1 MILLWLVIIPL
12 LGGLIAWSFDRK
24 NSSWPRWISLGSLII
39 VFILVLKLWS
49 GSYSGLSGPTG
60 RWLTELNLKWI
71 PQIGIGFHLA
81 MDGISLLMILLTIF
95 LGIMSVVMS
104 WTEIRE
110 RVGFFH
116 MNLMLIL
123 TGIIGVFLSLD
134 MFLFYFFWELMLIPM
149 YFLINIWGHENRTFA
164 AVKFFLFTQ
173 LSGLLMLLS
182 ILGLYFIH
190 GRSTG
195 IYTFDYLQL
204 LGTSMKPV
212 TSLWLM
218 LGFLVAFA
226 VKLPVVP
233 LHTWLPDAHTEAPTA
248 GSVILAGLL
257 LKTGAYGMLR
267 FSLPLFPDAAVIIA
281 PWAMGLGVVG
291 ILYGAVLAFAQ
302 TDLKRLI
309 AYTSISHMG
318 FVLLG
323 IFGLNDLGLQGV
335 VMQMISHGISTGAL
349 FMFAGALQ
357 ERIHTRDMN
366 LMGGLWSDVPR
377 MGAVVLIFSLASL
390 GLPGMGNF
398 VAEILVLIGSYIVSV
413 PMTVVASVGI
423 VFATVY
429 ALWIIHCVFQGEK
442 KAKRPIHDLSAREMT
457 VMTAMI
463 VVILWLGLYP
473 QPFLDTARPAL
484 MNIKQSVE
492 RESVKSGGR
501 TQYFGSFSHLRTIGA
516 PRDFI
521 PIKIGIK
528 ETSQVPCPA
537 FFDEGFA
544 NVVTA
549 GMEEGSGE

>member
-1 MILLWLVIIPL
+1 MILLWLLIIPL
-12 LGGLIAWSFDRK
+12 LGGLISWSFDRR
-24 NSSWPRWISLGSLII
+24 NSSWPRWISLVSLII
-39 VFILVLKLWS
+39 VLMLTLKLWS
-49 GSYSGLSGPTG
+49 ESHGGVSGQAG
-60 RWLTELNLKWI
+60 RWLTELDLKWI

-81 MDGISLLMILLTIF
+81 LDGLSLLMILLTVF
-95 LGIMSVVMS
+95 LGIMSVVIS

-110 RVGFFH
+110 KVGFFH
-116 MNLMLIL
+116 LNLMLIL

-134 MFLFYFFWELMLIPM
+134 MFLFYLFWELMLIPM
-149 YFLINIWGHENRTFA
+149 YFLINIWGHENRAYA
-164 AVKFFLFTQ
+164 AVKFFVFTQ

-195 IYTFDYLQL
+195 IYTFDYLKL
-204 LGTSMKPV
+204 LETSMEPV

-218 LGFLVAFA
+218 LGFLIAFV
-226 VKLPVVP
+226 VKLPAVP
-233 LHTWLPDAHTEAPTA
+233 FHTWLPDAHTEAPTA
-248 GSVILAGLL
+248 GSVVLAGLL

-267 FSLPLFPDAAVIIA
+267 FSVPLFPEASVMIA

-291 ILYGAVLAFAQ
+291 ILYGAALAFAQ
-302 TDLKRLI
+302 TDLKRLV

-323 IFGLNDLGLQGV
+323 IFGFNDLALEGV

-349 FMFAGALQ
+349 FMLVGALQ
-357 ERIHTRDMN
+357 ERIHTRDMD

-398 VAEILVLIGSYIVSV
+398 VAEILILIGSYIVSA
-413 PMTVVASVGI
+413 PITAVASMGF

-429 ALWIIHCVFQGEK
+429 ALWIIHRAFYGEK
-442 KAKRPIHDLSAREMT
+442 KQERKIHDLSVREMT

-473 QPFLDTARPAL
+473 QPFLVTARPSL
-484 MNIKQSVE
+484 MNVKHSVE
-492 RESVKSGGR
+492 SVSPSARWRQLNAGD
-501 TQYFGSFSHLRTIGA
+501 SH
-516 PRDFI
+516 
-521 PIKIGIK
+521 
-528 ETSQVPCPA
+528 E
-537 FFDEGFA
+537 
-544 NVVTA
+544 
-549 GMEEGSGE
+549 

>member
-49 GSYSGLSGPTG
+49 GSYSGLSGSAG
-60 RWLTELNLKWI
+60 RWLAELNLKWI

-81 MDGISLLMILLTIF
+81 MDGLSLLMILLTIF

-116 MNLMLIL
+116 MNMMLIL

-149 YFLINIWGHENRTFA
+149 YFLINIWGHENRTYA

-204 LGTSMKPV
+204 LGTSMQPV
-212 TSLWLM
+212 TALWLM
-218 LGFLVAFA
+218 LGFFAAFA
-226 VKLPVVP
+226 VKLPIVP
-233 LHTWLPDAHTEAPTA
+233 FHTWLPDAHTEAPTA

-267 FSLPLFPDAAVIIA
+267 FSLPLFPGASVIIA

-349 FMFAGALQ
+349 FMLAGALQ

-442 KAKRPIHDLSAREMT
+442 KAQRPIHDLSAREMT

-492 RESVKSGGR
+492 RESLRSEGR
-501 TQYFGSFSHLRTIGA
+501 TQYFGSFSHRRTVGA
-516 PRDFI
+516 PRDFL

-537 FFDEGFA
+537 FFDESFA